1 MRYSEGFKRNIVRRL
16 IAPGGPS
23 AYAVSQETGISV
35 QTIYKWLRDLKDSV
49 HMTDHKRTPEEWTLP
64 EKNEAIIEAAG
75 LSPEEQGEWLRR
87 KGLHSGHLTLWKKE
101 IQEALTGIS
110 SGISVKEKQEFR
122 KQIKD
127 LEKEI
132 RRKDRALAE
141 MSALIVL
148 KKKLETLLGDEEA

>member
-1 MRYSEGFKRNIVRRL
+1 MRYSEGFKRNIVRKL
-16 IAPGGPS
+16 LLPGSPS
-23 AYAVSQETGISV
+23 ANAVAKETGISV
-35 QTIYKWLRDLKDSV
+35 QTIYNWLRVLKDSIQ
-49 HMTDHKRTPEEWTLP
+49 MADHKRTPEEWTLP

-75 LSPEEQGEWLRR
+75 LSPEEQGEWLRT

-110 SGISVKEKQEFR
+110 SGISVKEKQEFK

-132 RRKDRALAE
+132 RRKDKALAE

-148 KKKLETLLGDEEA
+148 KKKLENLLGDEEE

>member
-1 MRYSEGFKRNIVRRL
+1 MRYSEGFKKSTVRKL
-16 IAPGGPS
+16 ITPGGPS

-49 HMTDHKRTPEEWTLP
+49 HMADYQKTPEEWTLP

-75 LSPEEQGEWLRR
+75 LSPEEQGEWLRK
-87 KGLHSGHLTLWKKE
+87 KGLHTGHLTLWRKE

-110 SGISVKEKQEFR
+110 SGITVKEKQEFK

-132 RRKDRALAE
+132 RRKDKALAE

-148 KKKLETLLGDEEA
+148 KKKLEDLLEDEGA